1 MLNKRAYMITPI
13 IFIVF
18 LLISVAFSF
27 YVSDIDERFSRS
39 ILTSALV
46 DKSISDIYEKQ
57 SDQINFVK
65 LTAYNCSL
73 SYCYP
78 NAETIIENCIN
89 NNLNAKYDDTGWYA
103 DLYNKTGNYYLK
115 FRISSFNATSINM
128 SSNRVQIESI
138 LSKDFFK
145 IC

>member
-13 IFIVF
+13 IFIAF

-27 YVSDIDERFSRS
+27 YVLDIDERFSRS
-39 ILTSALV
+39 ILTSALI
-46 DKSISDIYEKQ
+46 DKSINDIYEKQ
-57 SDQINFVK
+57 SDQINFAK
-65 LTAYNCSL
+65 LSAYNCTL

-78 NAETIIENCIN
+78 SGETILENCIN
-89 NNLNAKYDDTGWYA
+89 NNLDAKYNDTGWYP

-115 FRISSFNATSINM
+115 FRISSFDATSINM
-128 SSNRVQIESI
+128 SSNRMQIESI